1 MVSSTQNLT
10 MNLLGTPCS
19 VLVTLRYKH
28 GRFCGFLF
36 YLEFFLFCWSNGFI
50 SWSWRCTGHDLGH
63 GMRLSD
69 PNWAFETAGIT
80 LQNCMEHRQP
90 CLLSSPCFR
99 VHSPEWGI
107 PRRMLRPG
115 RADWSKQSQNQTEE
129 KVSIGDDQDSHD
141 WLHSKLIQKKVE

>member
-10 MNLLGTPCS
+10 VNLLGAPCG

-36 YLEFFLFCWSNGFI
+36 YLEFFLFCWSDGFI

-63 GMRLSD
+63 GMRLSY

-99 VHSPEWGI
+99 GHSPEWGI
-107 PRRMLRPG
+107 PRRVLRQWLRKSWLEQAKPEPDRG
-115 RADWSKQSQNQTEE
+115 KSKHWGWSRLS
-129 KVSIGDDQDSHD
+129 
-141 WLHSKLIQKKVE
+141 WLTSL